1 MLCVLWQKDRVA
13 LCQVELLSQGFS
25 EMSKTCWLGTASPP
39 FASPRTDS
47 AYGNLLLIC
56 WPLNLCPLSDTF
68 YP

>member
-39 FASPRTDS
+39 FASPRTES
-47 AYGNLLLIC
+47 FESCLWESLANLLAFESLP
-56 WPLNLCPLSDTF
+56 PL
-68 YP
+68 